1 MLIYYFIGNSNL
13 DAFMSVYADLV
24 VAVEPSVNTVADHCH
39 SMRLISKDVYDTI
52 IQRGDLIRA
61 DKARILLSS
70 IRDAIS
76 RNEESLHQFTSALNK
91 VDDFEYL
98 VQKLEKHLS
107 KVCFYRID
115 LLKTLTLC
123 LI

>member
-39 SMRLISKDVYDTI
+39 SMGLISKDVYDTI
-52 IQRGDLIRA
+52 IQRDLIRA
-61 DKARILLSS
+61 DKARILVSS

-107 KVCFYRID
+107 KVCFYHLD
-115 LLKTLTLC
+115 VLKALTLC

>member
-1 MLIYYFIGNSNL
+1 
-13 DAFMSVYADLV
+13 MSVYADLV
-24 VAVEPSVNTVADHCH
+24 IAVEPSVNHVADHCH
-39 SMRLISKDVYDTI
+39 SMGMISKDVYDTI

-76 RNEESLHQFTSALNK
+76 RNEEFLHQFTSTLNK
-91 VDDFEYL
+91 AGDFEYL

-107 KVCFYRID
+107 KVCFYHID
-115 LLKTLTLC
+115 LLKVLTLF

>member
-1 MLIYYFIGNSNL
+1 MLKYYFIGNSNL

-24 VAVEPSVNTVADHCH
+24 IAVEPIVNTVADHCH
-39 SMRLISKDVYDTI
+39 SMRLISKDVYDSI
-52 IQRGDLIRA
+52 IQRDLIRA

-76 RNEESLHQFTSALNK
+76 RNDESLHQFTSALNRAG
-91 VDDFEYL
+91 DFEYL
-98 VQKLEKHLS
+98 VEKLDKHLS
-107 KVCFYRID
+107 KVCFHHID
-115 LLKTLTLC
+115 LLKVLTLF

>member
-1 MLIYYFIGNSNL
+1 MC
-13 DAFMSVYADLV
+13 VYADLV

-91 VDDFEYL
+91 VGDFEYL
-98 VQKLEKHLS
+98 VQKLDKHLG
-107 KVCFYRID
+107 KVCFHHID
-115 LLKTLTLC
+115 LLKKLSLF

>member
-39 SMRLISKDVYDTI
+39 SMGLISKDVYDTI
-52 IQRGDLIRA
+52 IQRDLIRA
-61 DKARILLSS
+61 DKARILVSS

-107 KVCFYRID
+107 KVCFYHLD
-115 LLKTLTLC
+115 VLKALTLC
-123 LI
+123 L

>member
-39 SMRLISKDVYDTI
+39 SMGLISKDVYDTI
-52 IQRGDLIRA
+52 IQRDLIRA

-76 RNEESLHQFTSALNK
+76 RNEESLHQFTSTLNK
-91 VDDFEYL
+91 VGDFEYL
-98 VQKLEKHLS
+98 VQKLEKHLC
-107 KVCFYRID
+107 KVCFHHIEV
-115 LLKTLTLC
+115 LSLF

>member
-24 VAVEPSVNTVADHCH
+24 VAVESSVNTVADHCH
-39 SMRLISKDVYDTI
+39 SMRLISKDVYDSI
-52 IQRGDLIRA
+52 IQKDLIRA

-91 VDDFEYL
+91 AGNFEYP
-98 VQKLEKHLS
+98 VQQLEKHLS
-107 KVCFYRID
+107 KVCFHHID
-115 LLKTLTLC
+115 LLKVLTLF
-123 LI
+123 II

>member
-24 VAVEPSVNTVADHCH
+24 IAVEPSVNTVADHCH
-39 SMRLISKDVYDTI
+39 SMGLISKDVYDTI
-52 IQRGDLIRA
+52 IQRDLIKA
-61 DKARILLSS
+61 DKARILVSS

-107 KVCFYRID
+107 KVCFYHFD
-115 LLKTLTLC
+115 VLKALTLC

>member
-13 DAFMSVYADLV
+13 EAFMSIYADLV
-24 VAVEPSVNTVADHCH
+24 IAVEPSVNTVADYCH
-39 SMRLISKDVYDTI
+39 SMGLISKDVYDSI

-61 DKARILLSS
+61 DKSRILLSS

-76 RNEESLHQFTSALNK
+76 GNEESLHKFTSTLNK
-91 VDDFEYL
+91 VGDFEYL

-107 KVCFYRID
+107 KVCFHRID
-115 LLKTLTLC
+115 LLNVLTLF

>member
-1 MLIYYFIGNSNL
+1 MLMYYFIGNNNL

-24 VAVEPSVNTVADHCH
+24 IAVEPSVNTVADHCH
-39 SMRLISKDVYDTI
+39 SIGLISKDVYDTI

-91 VDDFEYL
+91 VDNFECL
-98 VQKLEKHLS
+98 MQKLEKHLS
-107 KVCFYRID
+107 KVFLHHI
-115 LLKTLTLC
+115 KVLTLC